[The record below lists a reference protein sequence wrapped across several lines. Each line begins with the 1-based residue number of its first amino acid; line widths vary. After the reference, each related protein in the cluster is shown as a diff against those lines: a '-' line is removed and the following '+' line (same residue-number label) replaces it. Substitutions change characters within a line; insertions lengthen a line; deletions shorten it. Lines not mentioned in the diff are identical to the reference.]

1 MNTFL
6 SDLADSAKY
15 ILSMQWYDVVDILL
29 VAGAIYAVLTFIRRT
44 NATKVARGIFI
55 LIIALWLSSVLGL
68 TVTNFILQ
76 QVFSIGIIA
85 VVVLFQPEIRRAL
98 ERVGSNPML
107 SFLGRDWGS
116 QALENVITQTVY
128 ACEDMSKSRTGA
140 LIVFERYNRLDE
152 QLSSGTAMDAIVSTE
167 LLKNIFFDKTPL
179 HDGAVIVKDGR
190 IAAAG
195 CMLPLSKNANLSR
208 DLGMRHRAGIGMSEH
223 SDAVVVIV
231 SEETGGISV
240 AVDGLLKRHLS
251 PDTFEMLLRRELLPA
266 DEPNERVTLRDRL
279 RRKMEKKHG
288 EQEGDE

>member
-6 SDLADSAKY
+6 TDLVDSAKY

-44 NATKVARGIFI
+44 NATKVAQGILI
-55 LIIALWLSSVLGL
+55 LIIALWLSSALGL

-98 ERVGSNPML
+98 ERVGSNPMF

-116 QALENVITQTVY
+116 QALENVIMQTVY
-128 ACEDMSKSRTGA
+128 ACEDMAKSRTGA

-167 LLKNIFFDKTPL
+167 LLKNIFFDKSPL

-266 DEPNERVTLRDRL
+266 DEPDKRITLRDKL

-288 EQEGDE
+288 ENEGDK

>member
-6 SDLADSAKY
+6 TDLVDSAKY

-44 NATKVARGIFI
+44 NATKVARGILI
-55 LIIALWLSSVLGL
+55 LIIALWLSSALGL

-98 ERVGSNPML
+98 ERVGSNPMF

-116 QALENVITQTVY
+116 QALENVIMQTVY
-128 ACEDMSKSRTGA
+128 ACEDMAKSRTGA

-167 LLKNIFFDKTPL
+167 LLKNIFFDKSPL

-266 DEPNERVTLRDRL
+266 DEPDKRITLRDKL

-288 EQEGDE
+288 ENEGDE